1 MELLD
6 EDEGKTALCIAR
18 SVINEVVSGKKST
31 FPELTPVFND
41 KRGVFVTLN
50 KYGDLRGCIGIP
62 YPVMPL
68 KDALREAAAS
78 SATAD
83 PRFERLKP
91 DELSEVTID
100 ITVLTPPETVSGD
113 PLKRPEKIEVGK
125 HGLIISGFGRSG
137 LLLPQ
142 VATEYEWDAE
152 EFLDHTCRKA
162 GFIPGFWK
170 NPEIELKRFEGQ
182 IFSEIGVI

>member
-6 EDEGKTALCIAR
+6 ESEGKIALCIAR
-18 SVINEVVSGKKST
+18 SVVNEAISGEKNVC
-31 FPELTPVFND
+31 PEPTAVFED

-50 KYGDLRGCIGIP
+50 KGGSLRGCIGIP

-83 PRFERLKP
+83 PRFERVKP
-91 DELSEVTID
+91 DELSEITID
-100 ITVLTPPETVSGD
+100 ITVLTPPETLSGD
-113 PLKRPEKIEVGK
+113 PLRRPDRIEIGK

-142 VATEYEWDAE
+142 VATEYGWDAE
-152 EFLDHTCRKA
+152 EFLDHTCQKA

-170 NPEIELKRFEGQ
+170 NPETELKRFEGQ
-182 IFSEIGVI
+182 IFSEKE